1 MATARAQRRRR
12 ELDWGLLPGLLG
24 YALRRAQVA
33 VFDDF
38 ARAVPE
44 LTPGQFGVLTLIE
57 QNAGLS
63 QSELGEALGVDRS
76 TVVATLD
83 RLQGRGLLARAPS
96 PSDRRAHALELTV
109 AGRDLLADAARRI
122 AKHEARIAGALSAQ
136 ERRQLMALLARL
148 AG

>member
-1 MATARAQRRRR
+1 MATARAQKRRR
-12 ELDWGLLPGLLG
+12 ELDWGLLPDLLG

-33 VFDDF
+33 AFADF

-57 QNAGLS
+57 RNSGLS
-63 QSELGEALGVDRS
+63 QSELGDALGVDRS

-96 PSDRRAHALELTV
+96 PSDRRAHALRLT
-109 AGRDLLADAARRI
+109 AEGRVLLADAGRRI
-122 AKHEARIAGALSAQ
+122 AEHEARIAADLSAE
-136 ERRQLMALLARL
+136 ERRRLMALLARL
-148 AG
+148 AV

>member
-1 MATARAQRRRR
+1 MTTMRAQGRRR

-24 YALRRAQVA
+24 YTLRRAQVA
-33 VFDDF
+33 VFADF

-44 LTPGQFGVLTLIE
+44 LTPGQFGVLVLVE
-57 QNAGLS
+57 QNAGMN

-83 RLQGRGLLARAPS
+83 RLEARGLLARAPS
-96 PSDRRAHALELTV
+96 PSDRRAHALELTA
-109 AGRDLLADAARRI
+109 AGHALLTYAARRVS
-122 AKHEARIAGALSAQ
+122 AHEARVARGLSAE
-136 ERRQLMALLARL
+136 ERAQLMALLARL

>member
-1 MATARAQRRRR
+1 MATGRPQRRRR
-12 ELDWGLLPGLLG
+12 EVDWGPLPGLLG
-24 YALRRAQVA
+24 YALRRAQVT
-33 VFDDF
+33 VFADF

-96 PSDRRAHALELTV
+96 PSDRRAHALELT
-109 AGRDLLADAARRI
+109 AEGRALLSDAARRVSG
-122 AKHEARIAGALSAQ
+122 HEARITGGLSAA
-136 ERRQLMALLARL
+136 ERRELMALLARL
-148 AG
+148 G

>member
-1 MATARAQRRRR
+1 MATARVHRRRR

-33 VFDDF
+33 VFADF

-44 LTPGQFGVLTLIE
+44 LTPGQFGVLALIE
-57 QNAGLS
+57 RNAGLS

-76 TVVATLD
+76 TVVTTLD
-83 RLQGRGLLARAPS
+83 RLEARALLARAPS
-96 PSDRRAHALELTV
+96 PSDRRAHALELTPK
-109 AGRDLLADAARRI
+109 GRALLADAGLRVA
-122 AKHEARIAGALSAQ
+122 AHEARIAQALSDD
-136 ERRQLMALLARL
+136 ERRQLMALLARV

>member
-1 MATARAQRRRR
+1 MATMRAQGRRR

-24 YALRRAQVA
+24 YTLRRAQVA
-33 VFDDF
+33 VFADV

-44 LTPGQFGVLTLIE
+44 LTPGQFGVLVLVE
-57 QNAGLS
+57 QNAGMN

-83 RLQGRGLLARAPS
+83 RLEARGLLARAPS
-96 PSDRRAHALELTV
+96 PSDRRAHALELTA
-109 AGRDLLADAARRI
+109 AGRALLTDAARRVS
-122 AKHEARIAGALSAQ
+122 AHEARVARGLSAE
-136 ERRQLMALLARL
+136 ERAQLMALLARL

>member
-1 MATARAQRRRR
+1 MATARTQKRRR

-24 YALRRAQVA
+24 FALRRAQVA
-33 VFDDF
+33 VFADF

-83 RLQGRGLLARAPS
+83 RLESRGLLARTPS
-96 PSDRRAHALELTV
+96 PSDRRAHALKLTA
-109 AGRDLLADAARRI
+109 AGRDLLTDAARRI
-122 AKHEARIAGALSAQ
+122 AAHEARIAASLSAD
-136 ERRQLMALLARL
+136 ERRRLMALLARL
-148 AG
+148 SG

>member
-12 ELDWGLLPGLLG
+12 ELDRGLLPGLLG
-24 YALRRAQVA
+24 YALRRAQA
-33 VFDDF
+33 AAFDDF

-44 LTPGQFGVLTLIE
+44 LTPGQFGVLVLVE
-57 QNAGLS
+57 QNAGLN

-83 RLQGRGLLARAPS
+83 RLEGRGLLARAPA
-96 PSDRRAHALELTV
+96 PADRRAHALELT
-109 AGRDLLADAARRI
+109 AKGRTLLADAACRVR
-122 AKHEARIAGALSAQ
+122 AHEENLARSLSAE
-136 ERRQLMALLARL
+136 ERAQLMVLLARL